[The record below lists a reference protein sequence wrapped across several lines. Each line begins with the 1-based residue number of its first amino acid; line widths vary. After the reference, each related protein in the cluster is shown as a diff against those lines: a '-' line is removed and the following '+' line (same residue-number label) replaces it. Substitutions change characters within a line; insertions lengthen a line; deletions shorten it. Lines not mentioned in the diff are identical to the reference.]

1 MGGCF
6 FEWVYAGGRA
16 ASGQKGCP
24 QKRGNMRSHEVAVY
38 REIQR
43 NTDMAMKAIDT
54 IADKVYDDALSMQF
68 SRQSIKYS
76 ELHNEASKQ
85 LLSAKVQS
93 YQSSALSD
101 ALLRTG
107 LHYNT
112 MLNTSTGHIAELMIK
127 NSTNGILEMEKV
139 LKRHE
144 DAGPRP
150 VALARELIEF
160 EEKNVERLKQY
171 L

>member
-1 MGGCF
+1 MT
-6 FEWVYAGGRA
+6 
-16 ASGQKGCP
+16 
-24 QKRGNMRSHEVAVY
+24 SHEATVY

-43 NTDMAMKAIDT
+43 NTDMAMKAINT
-54 IADKVYDDALSMQF
+54 FADKVSDDALAMQM
-68 SRQSIKYS
+68 SRQSLRYS
-76 ELHNEASKQ
+76 ELHNEASRE
-85 LLSAKVQS
+85 LLDAKAQS

-107 LHYNT
+107 IHYNT
-112 MLNTSTGHIAELMIK
+112 MLNTSTGHLAELMIK

-139 LKRHE
+139 LKHNE
-144 DAGPRP
+144 NVGPKP
-150 VALARELIEF
+150 VALAKQLIEL

>member
-1 MGGCF
+1 MTTTAR
-6 FEWVYAGGRA
+6 ERA
-16 ASGQKGCP
+16 CDEQW
-24 QKRGNMRSHEVAVY
+24 KRGNMTSHETAVY
-38 REIQR
+38 REIQK

-54 IADKVYDDALSMQF
+54 IVDKIRDEALAMQI
-68 SRQSIKYS
+68 SRQSLKYS
-76 ELHNEASKQ
+76 ELHNEASRQ
-85 LLSAKVQS
+85 LLDARTQG

-139 LKRHE
+139 LKHHSE
-144 DAGPRP
+144 AGTKPL
-150 VALARELIEF
+150 ALARQLIEI

>member
-1 MGGCF
+1 MRNF
-6 FEWVYAGGRA
+6 LRRR
-16 ASGQKGCP
+16 
-24 QKRGNMRSHEVAVY
+24 KRGDMTSHDATVY

-43 NTDMAMKAIDT
+43 NTDMAMKAINT
-54 IADKVYDDALSMQF
+54 FADKVSDDALAMQI
-68 SRQSIKYS
+68 SRQSLRYS
-76 ELHNEASKQ
+76 ELHNEASRE
-85 LLSAKVQS
+85 LLDAKAQS

-107 LHYNT
+107 IHYNT
-112 MLNTSTGHIAELMIK
+112 MLNTSTGHLAELMIK

-139 LKRHE
+139 LKHNE
-144 DAGPRP
+144 DVGPKP
-150 VALARELIEF
+150 TALARRLIEL